1 MSFRKNR
8 EVPMVG
14 SEFQGGES
22 CRVVDR
28 FIKDAAGAL
37 TVGVSQAAS
46 TLAAEHR

>member
-1 MSFRKNR
+1 
-8 EVPMVG
+8 MVG

-22 CRVVDR
+22 RRVVDR
-28 FIKDAAGAL
+28 FIEDAAGAL